1 MIDTHAHLD
10 HPTFEQDR
18 PEVLE
23 RAWAAG
29 VEAVIT
35 LGVDRASSEQAVA
48 LAERFGRVYAA
59 VGIHPNRAHDAQQ
72 EDRDRV
78 ARLAEHP
85 KVVAIGECGLDYERG
100 SSSVDDQQQL
110 LRWHVRLGR
119 QFRKPVVVH
128 NRGAHQD
135 LLRILD
141 EEGAWRVVLHMFT
154 GPASYGVAC
163 VARGYWVSVAG
174 PVTFPNAEPLR
185 GAVRMVP
192 QELLL
197 VETDSP
203 FVAPHPHRGRRNEPS
218 WLARVVEG
226 VAVARGEA
234 LEAVARTTTENARR
248 CFALPR

>member
-10 HPTFEQDR
+10 HPVFEQDR
-18 PEVLE
+18 QAVLE

-29 VEAVIT
+29 LEAVIS
-35 LGVDRASSEQAVA
+35 LGIDRASSEQTVA

-59 VGIHPNRAHDAQQ
+59 VGIHPNRAHEAQAG
-72 EDRDRV
+72 DRDRV

-85 KVVAIGECGLDYERG
+85 RVVAIGECGLDYERG
-100 SSSVDDQQQL
+100 PSSPDDQQRL

-119 QFRKPVVVH
+119 ELRKPLVVH

-135 LLRILD
+135 LLRILE
-141 EEGAWRVVLHMFT
+141 EEGAWRVVMHMFT
-154 GPASYGVAC
+154 GPASYAEAC

-174 PVTFPNAEPLR
+174 PVTFPKAEPLR
-185 GAVRMVP
+185 GAVRTVP
-192 QELLL
+192 QDLLL

-203 FVAPHPHRGRRNEPS
+203 FAAPHPHRGRRNEPS
-218 WLARVVEG
+218 WLPRVVEA
-226 VAVARGEA
+226 VAGARGETV
-234 LEAVARTTTENARR
+234 ETVARATTENARR